1 MGMKKIEHSEEI
13 QNSGFRME
21 VGEWVKPPNPQFW
34 GSQ

>member
-21 VGEWVKPPNPQFW
+21 VGEWGLWRFLD
-34 GSQ
+34 